1 MFKDKLF
8 NATLADELSK
18 IQDVQTKNTGME
30 QAFAELYQ
38 ILKHCNQEVMSH
50 IPGRFLQV
58 LQRYMDPD
66 WKGSLDF
73 SKRLSD
79 MEMLDDTRFL
89 LHLIHRDFLCSE
101 TEREELIKLKT
112 KEAAMHG
119 SLTTILTHWD
129 GCVYP
134 MESLYELMDILD

>member
-30 QAFAELYQ
+30 QTFAELYQ

-50 IPGRFLQV
+50 TPERFLQV

-101 TEREELIKLKT
+101 TEREELIELKT
-112 KEAAMHG
+112 EEAAMHG
-119 SLTTILTHWD
+119 SLTTILTHR
-129 GCVYP
+129 G
-134 MESLYELMDILD
+134 LDFLICGYII